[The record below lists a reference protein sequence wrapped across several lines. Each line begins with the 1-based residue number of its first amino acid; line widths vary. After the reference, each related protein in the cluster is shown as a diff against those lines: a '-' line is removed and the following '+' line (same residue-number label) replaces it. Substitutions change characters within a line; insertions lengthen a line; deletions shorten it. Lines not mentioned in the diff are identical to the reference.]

1 MDKYLAH
8 PTALK
13 ILSVVVAL
21 LLWAVVHF
29 DPESNP
35 NSTMSNSVTHVID
48 AVKIKTIGLD
58 EKTRALRLIEPG
70 TVKLVVSGSR
80 TRLAAAEP
88 DDYVVSA
95 NLSRAPDGRSEVQLS
110 VELPKGVELVQMT
123 PNRAFVNIVPMQT
136 KEFEVQVIA
145 EGQPAN
151 GYKVGEPIIKPNNR
165 VHVTLPEDEL
175 ADVGAVAVKVNVN
188 EEEET
193 VSEKKARVIV
203 YDNDGNEMKDAV
215 VSPSIVE
222 VEVPITKPYK
232 TLPMQI
238 GFSGALPNGLSVAK
252 VTSSAQQVTVY
263 GPQDVLDKLDYYDG
277 VIVDLTKV
285 TESGD
290 FTYAIEPMEGV
301 ASIDPTKITV
311 TIDVEPTSERLI
323 EQVPITLNSLAE
335 GMTAKLLTPVNNAMD
350 ITVTGAPSLLTKLQ
364 QADIQAV
371 AKLDSLGVGQHEVEL
386 DIHLPSYLHVY
397 SRYKVIIDISDS
409 KSASAIPSAPADTG
423 KTDAGAEGDKQAEP
437 TGTSD
442 ASSSPHS
449 EAGDE
454 GAGGDT
460 ASGADTGIGSDSG
473 SGDSSHSDSGI
484 PTDNSTNT
492 GADAGSVQ
500 IWSSVKN
507 QADD

>member
-35 NSTMSNSVTHVID
+35 NSNVSTAVTHVID
-48 AVKIKTIGLD
+48 TVKIKTIGLD
-58 EKTRALRLIEPG
+58 EKTRALRSIEPG
-70 TVKLVVSGSR
+70 TVKLIVSGSR
-80 TRLAAAEP
+80 TRLATAEP

-136 KEFEVQVIA
+136 KEFEVQVIS

-193 VSEKKARVIV
+193 VSEKKARVVV

-215 VSPSIVE
+215 VSPSVVE

-232 TLPMQI
+232 TLPLQI

-252 VTSSAQQVTVY
+252 VTPSVQQVTVY
-263 GPQDVLDKLDYYDG
+263 GPQDVLDKLDYFDG
-277 VIVDLTKV
+277 VTVDLTKV
-285 TESGD
+285 TQSGS
-290 FTYAIEPMEGV
+290 FTYAIEPMAGV

-311 TIDVEPTSERLI
+311 TIDVEPTSERVI

-335 GMTAKLLTPVNNAMD
+335 GMTAKVLTPANNAID
-350 ITVTGAPSLLTKLQ
+350 IVVTGAPSLLNTLQ

-371 AKLDSLGVGQHEVEL
+371 AKLESLGVGQHEVQL
-386 DIHLPSYLHVY
+386 DVHLPSYLHVY
-397 SRYKVIIDISDS
+397 TPYKAVIDISDS
-409 KSASAIPSAPADTG
+409 KAASTKPDASVDKG
-423 KTDAGAEGDKQAEP
+423 KTDAGAEGDKQADT
-437 TGTSD
+437 TGTTD
-442 ASSSPHS
+442 TSSPPS
-449 EAGDE
+449 EAGDK
-454 GAGGDT
+454 GAGDGA
-460 ASGADTGIGSDSG
+460 ASGADTGIGSG
-473 SGDSSHSDSGI
+473 SGDSSHSDAGV
-484 PTDNSTNT
+484 PTDNPTSTGT
-492 GADAGSVQ
+492 DAGSVRL
-500 IWSSVKN
+500 WSNVKS
-507 QADD
+507 QAND

>member
-29 DPESNP
+29 DPESNS
-35 NSTMSNSVTHVID
+35 NSTMSTAVTHVID
-48 AVKIKTIGLD
+48 TVKIKTIGLD
-58 EKTRALRLIEPG
+58 EKTRALRSIDPG

-80 TRLAAAEP
+80 TRIAAAEP

-136 KEFEVQVIA
+136 KEFEVKVIS

-188 EEEET
+188 GEEET
-193 VSEKKARVIV
+193 VSEKKARVVV
-203 YDNDGNEMKDAV
+203 YDNDGNELKDAV
-215 VSPSIVE
+215 VSPSVVE

-232 TLPMQI
+232 TLPLQI
-238 GFSGALPNGLSVAK
+238 GFSGALPDGLSIAK
-252 VTSSAQQVTVY
+252 VTPSAQQVTVY
-263 GPQDVLDKLDYYDG
+263 GPQDVLDKLDYYDD
-277 VIVDLTKV
+277 VTVDLTKV
-285 TESGD
+285 TQSGS

-335 GMTAKLLTPVNNAMD
+335 GMTAKLLTPESNAID
-350 ITVTGAPSLLTKLQ
+350 IVVTGAQSLLGALQ
-364 QADIQAV
+364 KADIQAV
-371 AKLDSLGVGQHEVEL
+371 AKLDSLGVGQHEVPL
-386 DIHLPSYLHVY
+386 DIHLPIYLHVNAPY
-397 SRYKVIIDISDS
+397 NVTIDISDS
-409 KSASAIPSAPADTG
+409 KAASTSPKAPTVDTDKTDTG
-423 KTDAGAEGDKQAEP
+423 AGTEGGKQTDAGGSTD
-437 TGTSD
+437 T
-442 ASSSPHS
+442 SSPPP
-449 EAGDE
+449 EAGDK
-454 GAGGDT
+454 GAGDG
-460 ASGADTGIGSDSG
+460 
-473 SGDSSHSDSGI
+473 
-484 PTDNSTNT
+484 T
-492 GADAGSVQ
+492 GAGTSPGTGSSNTDAGTPADHSTSTGTDAGSVRL
-500 IWSSVKN
+500 WSTVRRL
-507 QADD
+507 AD

>member
-35 NSTMSNSVTHVID
+35 NSTTSTAVTHVID
-48 AVKIKTIGLD
+48 TVKIKTVGLD
-58 EKTRALRLIEPG
+58 VKTRALRSIDPG

-80 TRLAAAEP
+80 TRIAAAEP
-88 DDYVVSA
+88 DDYVVST

-123 PNRAFVNIVPMQT
+123 PSRAFVTIVPMQT
-136 KEFEVQVIA
+136 KEFEVKVLT

-165 VHVTLPEDEL
+165 VHITLPEDEL
-175 ADVGAVAVKVNVN
+175 ADVGAVSVKVKVKD
-188 EEEET
+188 EEET

-215 VSPSIVE
+215 VSPSVVE

-232 TLPMQI
+232 TLPLQI
-238 GFSGALPNGLSVAK
+238 SYSGALPDGLSIAK

-277 VIVDLTKV
+277 VTVDLSKV
-285 TESGD
+285 TESGS
-290 FTYAIEPMEGV
+290 FTYAIAPIEGV
-301 ASIDPTKITV
+301 ASIDPSKVTV
-311 TIDVEPTSERLI
+311 TIDVEPTSDRLI

-335 GMTAKLLTPVNNAMD
+335 GLTANVLTPTNNAID
-350 ITVTGAPSLLTKLQ
+350 IVVTGVPSLLTALQ
-364 QADIQAV
+364 QSDIQAV
-371 AKLDSLGVGQHEVEL
+371 AKLDSLGVGQHEVTL
-386 DIHLPSYLHVY
+386 DIHLPIYLHVNAQ
-397 SRYKVIIDISDS
+397 YKVIIDITDS
-409 KSASAIPSAPADTG
+409 KATSTNPETTPEDNDAG
-423 KTDAGAEGDKQAEP
+423 KTDAAGADDGKQTDTA
-437 TGTSD
+437 GTD
-442 ASSSPHS
+442 TSSPPP
-449 EAGDE
+449 EAGDQ
-454 GAGGDT
+454 GAGDD
-460 ASGADTGIGSDSG
+460 AGANNSDA
-473 SGDSSHSDSGI
+473 GI
-484 PTDNSTNT
+484 PADDSTST
-492 GADAGSVQ
+492 GKDAGSVRV
-500 IWSSVKN
+500 WSNLRQQVG
-507 QADD
+507 D